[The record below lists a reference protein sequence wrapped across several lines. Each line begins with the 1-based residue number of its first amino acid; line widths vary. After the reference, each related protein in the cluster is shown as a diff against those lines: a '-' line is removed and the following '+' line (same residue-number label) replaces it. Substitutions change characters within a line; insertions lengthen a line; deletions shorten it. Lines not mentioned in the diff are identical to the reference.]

1 MLDLYDP
8 LTFDNL
14 MSGLVRHFEAID
26 KSQLRELDGG
36 NVEGP
41 GIYAL
46 FYTVDLD
53 FYEPIAADGQH
64 PIYVGKAVP
73 PGSRKGGKPDV
84 SKPMIFG
91 RLKNHSRSIEAAR
104 NLDLAHFQYR
114 SLAVVPVCITLAERF
129 LVENYKPVWN
139 ICLEGFGKNVPG
151 RARARQ
157 RAELVGYTAPWSRLG
172 RKRARRNE
180 NPRCCGGDGT

>member
-1 MLDLYDP
+1 MMPDLYDP

-46 FYTVDLD
+46 FYTGDLD

-91 RLKNHSRSIEAAR
+91 RLKNHSKSIEAAR

-114 SLAVVPVCITLAERF
+114 SLAVVPVWITLAERF
-129 LVENYKPVWN
+129 LVENYKPV
-139 ICLEGFGKNVPG
+139 
-151 RARARQ
+151 
-157 RAELVGYTAPWSRLG
+157 
-172 RKRARRNE
+172 
-180 NPRCCGGDGT
+180 